1 MPSMDRPRAAWTVG
15 LPLLAAAWLSAHG
28 LAYELVPPA
37 PGDAGGTSLGDAH
50 GYLAHA
56 PLLVAV
62 TLVLGTTLV
71 LARSAA
77 RRPAGRSLPAWLFG
91 AAPLA
96 GFAVQEHL
104 ERLLQ
109 GADAPWATAGE
120 PVFLLGLLLQVP
132 FGLVAALVAR
142 TLHEAAGV
150 LTDAHAPPRP
160 SGRTPL
166 LALPRRVDLHPVP
179 VLASRAAGRA
189 PPAPRPS

>member
-1 MPSMDRPRAAWTVG
+1 MERPRVAWTVG

-37 PGDAGGTSLGDAH
+37 PGDPGAASLADAH
-50 GYLAHA
+50 GYLTHA

-62 TLVLGTTLV
+62 GLVLGTTLV
-71 LARSAA
+71 LAR
-77 RRPAGRSLPAWLFG
+77 PTGRLLPAWLFG

-109 GADAPWATAGE
+109 GGGAVWATAAE
-120 PVFLLGLLLQVP
+120 PVFLLGLLLQLP

-142 TLHEAAGV
+142 TLHEAAGA
-150 LTDAHAPPRP
+150 LADPHAPPRGSMGP
-160 SGRTPL
+160 PL
-166 LALPRRVDLHPVP
+166 LALPRPVDLRPVP
-179 VLASRAAGRA
+179 ALASRAAGRA
-189 PPAPRPS
+189 PPAHRPS